1 MTRMACRRCTG
12 SCTAGDVAG
21 VGSLSTGKGSDPIKA
36 IGTAHPR
43 MAWIY
48 WHCGGPIHAWRGSTG
63 IAVALSTHGVDLL
76 GIAVAL
82 STHGV
87 DLLGIAVAPSTHGV
101 DLLGITGALS
111 THGVV
116 LLGIAARPIHAWRG
130 PTGHCGG
137 PIHAWR
143 GPTGHCGGPIH
154 AWRGPLTVNWSRS
167 TPCVDALRAADKKQR
182 RRASCGRRRVP
193 SPGTLPYQRMTST
206 GSVLRAST
214 SAVWLP
220 SSTRVTPRRPC
231 EVITI
236 RSLLRWPAVSMMPS
250 AA

>member
-1 MTRMACRRCTG
+1 MWP
-12 SCTAGDVAG
+12 
-21 VGSLSTGKGSDPIKA
+21 GSDPF
-36 IGTAHPR
+36 PR
-43 MAWIY
+43 ERALTPSRRSARPIHAWRGSTG
-48 WHCGGPIHAWRGSTG
+48 HCGGPIHAWRGSTG
-63 IAVALSTHGVDLL
+63 IAVALSTHGVVLL
-76 GIAVAL
+76 GIAVAP

-101 DLLGITGALS
+101 VLLGIAVALS
-111 THGVV
+111 THGVD
-116 LLGIAARPIHAWRG
+116 LLALRWPYPRMAW
-130 PTGHCGG
+130 
-137 PIHAWR
+137 IYW
-143 GPTGHCGGPIH
+143 HCGGPIH

-167 TPCVDALRAADKKQR
+167 TPCVDALRAAGKKQR

>member
-48 WHCGGPIHAWRGSTG
+48 WALRWPYPRMAWIYWHCGGPIHAWRGSTGHCGGPIHAWRGSTG

-76 GIAVAL
+76 AL
-82 STHGV
+82 RW
-87 DLLGIAVAPSTHGV
+87 PYP
-101 DLLGITGALS
+101 
-111 THGVV
+111 
-116 LLGIAARPIHAWRG
+116 RMAWFY
-130 PTGHCGG
+130 
-137 PIHAWR
+137 W
-143 GPTGHCGGPIH
+143 HCGGPIH

>member
-1 MTRMACRRCTG
+1 MWP
-12 SCTAGDVAG
+12 
-21 VGSLSTGKGSDPIKA
+21 GSDPFPRERALTPSRRSARPIHA
-36 IGTAHPR
+36 WRGSTGHCGGPIHAWRGSTGHCGGPIHAWRGSTGIAVAPSTHGVDLLALRWPYPR

-48 WHCGGPIHAWRGSTG
+48 WHCGGPIHAWRGS
-63 IAVALSTHGVDLL
+63 
-76 GIAVAL
+76 
-82 STHGV
+82 
-87 DLLGIAVAPSTHGV
+87 
-101 DLLGITGALS
+101 
-111 THGVV
+111 
-116 LLGIAARPIHAWRG
+116 
-130 PTGHCGG
+130 
-137 PIHAWR
+137 
-143 GPTGHCGGPIH
+143 TGHCGGPIH

>member
-1 MTRMACRRCTG
+1 RW
-12 SCTAGDVAG
+12 
-21 VGSLSTGKGSDPIKA
+21 PY
-36 IGTAHPR
+36 PR
-43 MAWIY
+43 MAWFY
-48 WHCGGPIHAWRGSTG
+48 WALRHAP
-63 IAVALSTHGVDLL
+63 
-76 GIAVAL
+76 

-101 DLLGITGALS
+101 DLLALRWP
-111 THGVV
+111 HP
-116 LLGIAARPIHAWRG
+116 RMAW
-130 PTGHCGG
+130 
-137 PIHAWR
+137 IYW
-143 GPTGHCGGPIH
+143 HCGGPIH